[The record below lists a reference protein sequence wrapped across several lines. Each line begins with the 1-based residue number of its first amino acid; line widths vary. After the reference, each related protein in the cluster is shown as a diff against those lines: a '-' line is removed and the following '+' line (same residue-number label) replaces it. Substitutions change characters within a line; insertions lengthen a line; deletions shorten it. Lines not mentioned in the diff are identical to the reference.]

1 MFAALRKVKVFY
13 YIILILQ
20 ELAKPKIFKTKSLIM
35 NFLNDAFASLSG
47 RVGNILPGVLGA
59 LLVLIIGLFLAG
71 IIKRLVRGIMNKTT
85 IDEQLAEKMNMN
97 ISIADF
103 IAKMVYYLVV
113 IYTLIMVLDMMGV
126 SGVLE
131 PLQNM
136 LNQFLGFIPNL
147 IAAGIIAFAGY
158 IIANIA
164 SEATGFLSNSVESFA
179 AKSGIQSG
187 IDLSKIIKQLVFIF
201 VFLPILIVS
210 LDTLGMEAISGPATE
225 MLGTFL
231 NAIPNILAAAIT
243 IGVFFIAGKFITGML
258 TDLMQN
264 IGVDDFSQKL
274 GVANMVGN
282 SSLSKM
288 IGSAVFF
295 FIVFAGV
302 IAGVDRLGFGGS
314 FGTILND
321 IFSIA
326 GRVFFGMIIL
336 AAGSF
341 AANLAGDT
349 LAKGDSAWM
358 ASIAKIAVMAIFLAF
373 GLSTM
378 GIAENIVNMAFGLTL
393 GAAAVAFALAFGLG
407 GREAAGKQ
415 LEKFFDNMNK

>member
-1 MFAALRKVKVFY
+1 
-13 YIILILQ
+13 
-20 ELAKPKIFKTKSLIM
+20 M
-35 NFLNDAFASLSG
+35 NFLNDAIGSISG
-47 RVGNILPGVLGA
+47 RMGNILPGVLGA

-71 IIKRLVRGIMNKTT
+71 VIKRIVRGIMSKTS

-97 ISIADF
+97 VNIADLV
-103 IAKMVYYLVV
+103 AKLVYYIVV
-113 IYTLIMVLDMMGV
+113 IYTLIMVLGMMGLD
-126 SGVLE
+126 GVLE

-147 IAAGIIAFAGY
+147 IGAGIIGFAGY

-164 SEATGFLSNSVESFA
+164 SEATGFVSNSVEGYA
-179 AKSGIQSG
+179 AKAGLDSGMDISGI
-187 IDLSKIIKQLVFIF
+187 IKKIVFAF
-201 VFLPILIVS
+201 VFLPILIVA

-231 NAIPNILAAAIT
+231 DAIPKILTAAIT

-258 TDLMQN
+258 TDIMQN
-264 IGVDDFSQKL
+264 AGVDDFPQKL

-288 IGSAVFF
+288 IGSAILF
-295 FIVFAGV
+295 FIVFTGV
-302 IAGVDRLGFGGS
+302 IAGAESLGFNS
-314 FGTILND
+314 IGTIMND
-321 IFSIA
+321 ILGIA
-326 GRVFFGMIIL
+326 GRIFFGMIIL
-336 AAGSF
+336 AAGSY
-341 AANLAGDT
+341 AANFAGDT

-378 GIAENIVNMAFGLTL
+378 GIADNIVNLAFGLTL

-415 LEKFFDNMNK
+415 LERFFDNINKK

>member
-1 MFAALRKVKVFY
+1 
-13 YIILILQ
+13 
-20 ELAKPKIFKTKSLIM
+20 M
-35 NFLNDAFASLSG
+35 NFLNDAIGSISG
-47 RVGNILPGVLGA
+47 RMGNILPGVLGA

-71 IIKRLVRGIMNKTT
+71 VVKRIVRGLMGKTS
-85 IDEQLAEKMNMN
+85 IDERLADKMNMN
-97 ISIADF
+97 VNIADLV
-103 IAKMVYYLVV
+103 AKLVYYIVV
-113 IYTLIMVLDMMGV
+113 IYTLIMVLGMMGLD
-126 SGVLE
+126 GVLE

-147 IAAGIIAFAGY
+147 IGAGIIGFAGY

-164 SEATGFLSNSVESFA
+164 SEATGFLSNSVESYA
-179 AKSGIQSG
+179 AKAGLDSGMDLGG
-187 IDLSKIIKQLVFIF
+187 ILKKVVFAFVFI
-201 VFLPILIVS
+201 PILIVA

-231 NAIPNILAAAIT
+231 DAIPKILTAAIT

-258 TDLMQN
+258 TDIMQN
-264 IGVDDFSQKL
+264 AGVDDFPQKL

-288 IGSAVFF
+288 IGSAILF
-295 FIVFAGV
+295 FIVFTGV
-302 IAGVDRLGFGGS
+302 IAGAESLGFTS
-314 FGTILND
+314 VGTIMND
-321 IFSIA
+321 ILSIA
-326 GRVFFGMIIL
+326 GRIFFGMIIL
-336 AAGSF
+336 AAGSY
-341 AANLAGDT
+341 AANFAGDT

-378 GIAENIVNMAFGLTL
+378 GIADNIVNLAFGLTL

-415 LEKFFDNMNK
+415 LERFFDNINKK